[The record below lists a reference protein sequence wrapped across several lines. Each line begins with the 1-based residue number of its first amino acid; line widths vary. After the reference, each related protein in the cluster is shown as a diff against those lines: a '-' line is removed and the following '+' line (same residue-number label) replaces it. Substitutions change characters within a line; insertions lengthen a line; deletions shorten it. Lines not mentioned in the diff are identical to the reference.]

1 MRNCGRISP
10 TACARAC
17 TAGGHTIGSAHC
29 NTFRERFQ
37 VANGSMTPIDGSMN
51 ADYANELI
59 QACSAANG
67 TVSAGTAVD
76 CDSGSASVFDN
87 RYFANLLD
95 GRGLLRTDAV
105 LVQNATTRTKVAE
118 FAQSQDGFFA
128 SWASSYARLTSLGV
142 KTGADGEI
150 RRNCSSVNG

>member
-1 MRNCGRISP
+1 
-10 TACARAC
+10 
-17 TAGGHTIGSAHC
+17 
-29 NTFRERFQ
+29 
-37 VANGSMTPIDGSMN
+37 MTPIDGSMN

-59 QACSAANG
+59 QACSAADG

-87 RYFANLLD
+87 RYFVNLLD

>member
-1 MRNCGRISP
+1 MDASHLTDGF
-10 TACARAC
+10 ACAR
-17 TAGGHTIGSAHC
+17 AGGHTIGSAHC

-37 VANGSMTPIDGSMN
+37 QVANGSMTPVDGSMN

-59 QACSAANG
+59 QACSANG
-67 TVSAGTAVD
+67 TVPAGTAAVG

-87 RYFANLLD
+87 TYFANLLG
-95 GRGLLRTDAV
+95 GRGLLRTDAA
-105 LVQNATTRTKVAE
+105 LVQNATTRAKVAE

-142 KTGADGEI
+142 KVGADGEV
-150 RRNCSSVNG
+150 RRTCSSVNG